1 MDSNFKNESVSEVKD
16 VRLFRIRSLRFR
28 KSHQH
33 RCWSL
38 TILIITWSINAL
50 PNKRGRACEVNLKA
64 NPIYC
69 DIVVQQGQSL
79 LLNES
84 SLGDFNATETFR
96 YKATDHHQMQTQEC
110 WRTRSWWQSNCNAC
124 ELSGRYY
131 REYNII
137 MIENSSNSA

>member
-1 MDSNFKNESVSEVKD
+1 MNSDFKNESVKVKD

-50 PNKRGRACEVNLKA
+50 PNKRGRACEVNLIPTPFIVTLWFNRGSFFCWTSPLWGILMPRKHFVTRRPLIIRCWARNAEGRVPDDNQIVMPA
-64 NPIYC
+64 NSAEGIT
-69 DIVVQQGQSL
+69 G
-79 LLNES
+79 N
-84 SLGDFNATETFR
+84 
-96 YKATDHHQMQTQEC
+96 K
-110 WRTRSWWQSNCNAC
+110 
-124 ELSGRYY
+124 
-131 REYNII
+131 YNII